1 MSRNKCILAIYNRT
15 DNDNIAA
22 TPVIINS
29 PEGQPYTP
37 VYVGWP
43 KYNNKSRVFGAVAKN
58 VAKRNL
64 DKTFMMIPTLIGLD
78 KEHDDI

>member
-1 MSRNKCILAIYNRT
+1 MSRNKCIMAIYNRT
-15 DNDNIAA
+15 DNENIAA

-43 KYNNKSRVFGAVAKN
+43 RDNKSRVFGAVAKN
-58 VAKRNL
+58 LAKRNL

-78 KEHDDI
+78 KEHDNF